1 MKKKFLYKFKVNFK
15 KFFFTFI
22 FFSILSN
29 YSLAANI
36 TGDNT
41 ISSDSSTQQKFNA
54 DDTSLTI
61 TGSSTLDRNT
71 GQKPIHINEK
81 SNGTVTIHSGSSAV
95 GTANTIA
102 GDDTTGLTVNNSGTI
117 TSTGSKA
124 INLLDGTDA
133 SIVNN
138 SGGIINSK
146 TNAISI
152 SKNGTTPDNITI
164 TNSGTIYT
172 TNGSTNTILFHSS
185 ATGSTITN
193 NSGGHIYNT
202 STNAVIAIGKTT
214 TLTNSGKIENK
225 QSPSEESIKVQGGN
239 NTIILKDGGIVIGTI
254 QNSSANTNTLKIQH
268 GVGQGYF
275 YETSGSGT
283 FNLEDAD
290 GNQIVQGSAG
300 SVGQGGNENID
311 ELLGYKSLNIRKS
324 LNKFLKSE
332 GFKNKETEW
341 QGIQATNLE
350 RKEHTKNLALG
361 YEFYS
366 LGVNIIRPLENEN
379 VIASFE
385 YSEQDF
391 NKDHDITRY
400 NILFGVHFNE
410 SENKFKDNSF
420 ILAGATLN
428 EGERK
433 ILTNTTSS
441 GTLDITDTYESFEI
455 HTGKMFQN
463 KSLLPNIGTNLSY
476 SFTPSHTESKYY
488 SWEDKHVANFSVDL
502 NDEYNLEFKK
512 NKSKIGIGWILDYRT
527 LITDSKTEYSVNGTE
542 ATYHQDDELTKE
554 MTLSVNINYEK
565 TFYKFGKM
573 LVSIDGKTTTQDV
586 NSIGA
591 NISFVKAL

>member
-1 MKKKFLYKFKVNFK
+1 MKKKFLYFFQI
-15 KFFFTFI
+15 FFTFI

-117 TSTGSKA
+117 TSTGAKA
-124 INLLDGTDA
+124 INLLDSTDA

-172 TNGSTNTILFHSS
+172 TNGSTNTIVFHSS
-185 ATGSTITN
+185 ATDSTITN

-332 GFKNKETEW
+332 GFKNKKTEW
-341 QGIQATNLE
+341 QGIQATSLE
-350 RKEHTKNLALG
+350 RKENTKNLALG

-379 VIASFE
+379 IIASFE

-391 NKDHDITRY
+391 QKDHDIARY
-400 NILFGVHFNE
+400 NISFGVHFNE

-428 EGERK
+428 EGKRK

-542 ATYHQDDELTKE
+542 ATYHQDDELIKE

>member
-1 MKKKFLYKFKVNFK
+1 MKKKFLYFFQI
-15 KFFFTFI
+15 FFTFI

-332 GFKNKETEW
+332 GFKNKKTEW
-341 QGIQATNLE
+341 QGIQATSLE
-350 RKEHTKNLALG
+350 RKENTKNLALG

-391 NKDHDITRY
+391 QKDHDITRY
-400 NILFGVHFNE
+400 NISFGVHFNE

-428 EGERK
+428 EGKRK
-433 ILTNTTSS
+433 ILTNTTTS

-455 HTGKMFQN
+455 HTGKTFQN

-542 ATYHQDDELTKE
+542 ATYHQDDELIKE

-573 LVSIDGKTTTQDV
+573 LVSIDGKSTTQDV
-586 NSIGA
+586 SSIGA
-591 NISFVKAL
+591 NISFVKVL

>member
-1 MKKKFLYKFKVNFK
+1 M
-15 KFFFTFI
+15 
-22 FFSILSN
+22 
-29 YSLAANI
+29 
-36 TGDNT
+36 
-41 ISSDSSTQQKFNA
+41 
-54 DDTSLTI
+54 
-61 TGSSTLDRNT
+61 TLQD
-71 GQKPIHINEK
+71 
-81 SNGTVTIHSGSSAV
+81 
-95 GTANTIA
+95 
-102 GDDTTGLTVNNSGTI
+102 L
-117 TSTGSKA
+117 
-124 INLLDGTDA
+124 
-133 SIVNN
+133 
-138 SGGIINSK
+138 
-146 TNAISI
+146 
-152 SKNGTTPDNITI
+152 
-164 TNSGTIYT
+164 
-172 TNGSTNTILFHSS
+172 
-185 ATGSTITN
+185 
-193 NSGGHIYNT
+193 
-202 STNAVIAIGKTT
+202 
-214 TLTNSGKIENK
+214 
-225 QSPSEESIKVQGGN
+225 
-239 NTIILKDGGIVIGTI
+239 
-254 QNSSANTNTLKIQH
+254 
-268 GVGQGYF
+268 
-275 YETSGSGT
+275 
-283 FNLEDAD
+283 D
-290 GNQIVQGSAG
+290 GNQVVKGSAG

-324 LNKFLKSE
+324 LDKFVKSE

>member
-1 MKKKFLYKFKVNFK
+1 MKKKFLYFFQI
-15 KFFFTFI
+15 FFTFI

-172 TNGSTNTILFHSS
+172 TNGSTNTIVFHSS
-185 ATGSTITN
+185 ATDSTITN

-332 GFKNKETEW
+332 GFKNKKTEW
-341 QGIQATNLE
+341 QGIQATSLE
-350 RKEHTKNLALG
+350 RKENTKNLALG

-379 VIASFE
+379 IIASFE

-391 NKDHDITRY
+391 QKDHDIARY
-400 NILFGVHFNE
+400 NISFGVHFNE

-428 EGERK
+428 EGKRK

-542 ATYHQDDELTKE
+542 ATYHQDDELIKE

-573 LVSIDGKTTTQDV
+573 LISIDGKSTTQDV
-586 NSIGA
+586 SSIGA
-591 NISFVKAL
+591 NISLVKIL

>member
-1 MKKKFLYKFKVNFK
+1 MKKKFLYFFQI
-15 KFFFTFI
+15 FFTFI

-172 TNGSTNTILFHSS
+172 TNGSTNTIVFHSS
-185 ATGSTITN
+185 ATDSTITN

-332 GFKNKETEW
+332 GFKNKKTEW
-341 QGIQATNLE
+341 QGIQATSLE
-350 RKEHTKNLALG
+350 RKENTKNLALG

-379 VIASFE
+379 IIASFE

-391 NKDHDITRY
+391 QKDHDIARY
-400 NILFGVHFNE
+400 NISFGVHFNE

-428 EGERK
+428 EGKRK

-542 ATYHQDDELTKE
+542 ATYHQDDELIKE

-573 LVSIDGKTTTQDV
+573 LISIDGKSTTQDV
-586 NSIGA
+586 SSIGA
-591 NISFVKAL
+591 NISFVKVL

>member
-1 MKKKFLYKFKVNFK
+1 MKKKFLYFFQI
-15 KFFFTFI
+15 FFTFI

-332 GFKNKETEW
+332 GFKNKKTEW
-341 QGIQATNLE
+341 QGIQATSLE
-350 RKEHTKNLALG
+350 RKENTKNLALG

-379 VIASFE
+379 IIASFE

-391 NKDHDITRY
+391 QKDHDIARY
-400 NILFGVHFNE
+400 NISFGVHFNE

-428 EGERK
+428 EGKRK

-542 ATYHQDDELTKE
+542 ATYHQDDELIKE

-573 LVSIDGKTTTQDV
+573 LISIDGKSTTQDV
-586 NSIGA
+586 SSIGA
-591 NISFVKAL
+591 NISLVKIL

>member
-1 MKKKFLYKFKVNFK
+1 MKKKFLYFFQI
-15 KFFFTFI
+15 FFTFI

-172 TNGSTNTILFHSS
+172 TNGSTNTIVFHSS

-332 GFKNKETEW
+332 GFKNKKTEW
-341 QGIQATNLE
+341 QGFQATSLE
-350 RKEHTKNLALG
+350 RKENTKNLALG

-366 LGVNIIRPLENEN
+366 LGANIIRPLENEN

-391 NKDHDITRY
+391 QKDHDIARY

-428 EGERK
+428 EGKRK
-433 ILTNTTSS
+433 ILTNTTTS

-542 ATYHQDDELTKE
+542 ATYHQDDELIKE